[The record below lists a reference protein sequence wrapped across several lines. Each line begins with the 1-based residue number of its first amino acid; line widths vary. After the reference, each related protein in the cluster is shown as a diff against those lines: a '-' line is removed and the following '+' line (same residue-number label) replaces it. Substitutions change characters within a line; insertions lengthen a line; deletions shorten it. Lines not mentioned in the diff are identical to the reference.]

1 MDSSHITVD
10 PIIFAAK
17 LETLRVLTKGSIPIG
32 MVLRGSYCLCVEVTE
47 DVIATVGALGLLTFK
62 KGSYVYVGSAM
73 NSLEPRVKRHL
84 RTSEGLSGVTHWH
97 IDYLLREP
105 AAKIVRVYI
114 GEGDE
119 KRECL
124 YAGRVAE
131 HGEPV
136 ERFGCS
142 DCRCVSHL
150 YRVHGFDLLEKMGL
164 RRYF

>member
-1 MDSSHITVD
+1 V
-10 PIIFAAK
+10 K
-17 LETLRVLTKGSIPIG
+17 LKTLRVLTKEYIPIG
-32 MVLRGSYCLCVEVTE
+32 MVLRGSYCLCLEVTE
-47 DVIATVGALGLLTFK
+47 DATVTVGALGPLTFK
-62 KGSYVYVGSAM
+62 RGSYVYVGSAM
-73 NSLEPRVKRHL
+73 NSLEPRVRRHL

-105 AAKIVRVYI
+105 AAKIVRIYI

-136 ERFGCS
+136 KGFGCS

-150 YRVHGFDLLEKMGL
+150 YRVRGFDFLEKMGL
-164 RRYF
+164 KRYC